1 MNGCQCRAWIFLLS
15 ISLLLNPGCKRT
27 SGGSSVGASSSASPV
42 LLDDEGTYTLDPGGY
57 RLTITREPD
66 GRGRLVAFAL
76 QAPDSDAIVRSAKV
90 GADSSRWYFC
100 WSLNEELWVYSGDAG
115 VTGWAR
121 KQGEIEFQPLSL
133 DDAAAVQRMPSVF
146 FDALPQSLKQRW
158 SPMRR

>member
-1 MNGCQCRAWIFLLS
+1 
-15 ISLLLNPGCKRT
+15 
-27 SGGSSVGASSSASPV
+27 
-42 LLDDEGTYTLDPGGY
+42 
-57 RLTITREPD
+57 
-66 GRGRLVAFAL
+66 
-76 QAPDSDAIVRSAKV
+76 
-90 GADSSRWYFC
+90 
-100 WSLNEELWVYSGDAG
+100 LNEELWVYSGDAG